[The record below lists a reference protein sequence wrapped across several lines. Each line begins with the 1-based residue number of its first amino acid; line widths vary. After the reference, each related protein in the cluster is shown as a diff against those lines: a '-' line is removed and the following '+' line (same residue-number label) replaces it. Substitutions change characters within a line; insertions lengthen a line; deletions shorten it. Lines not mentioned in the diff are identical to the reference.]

1 MALNSDVS
9 KALSYLRHRYK
20 VKERDLVALAKK
32 FKTAEEQRK
41 AGKKSFRGHCVII
54 KQVDFLPRR
63 VEKNRGGAKTG
74 NLTSNQRRVRCHLN
88 LLSSLG

>member
-32 FKTAEEQRK
+32 FKAAEEPEESWEEIVQR
-41 AGKKSFRGHCVII
+41 SLRNH
-54 KQVDFLPRR
+54 
-63 VEKNRGGAKTG
+63 KTG
-74 NLTSNQRRVRCHLN
+74 RFSTQKGRKESRRR
-88 LLSSLG
+88 